1 MAVSNMVHVNDSD
14 LYVSV
19 NNTDSETYT
28 YTFGLK
34 QKVLLSVDIILF
46 IIGFF
51 GNGSIIYLTARHKG
65 LRNIPNLMIN
75 NLAVGDML
83 VVIINISFNIFLYL
97 LKSARQFL
105 HQFCKYLMFVQ
116 FLSQGVSVLTLTALS
131 VDRVIAVVY
140 PLHKQ
145 RYARRISVW
154 TVVAIW
160 TASIA
165 ISCPIVAHFNKPC
178 WFADD
183 NSYTAYI
190 LCIVFLLFVLPSVVM
205 MICYGLTAKE
215 LLHKK
220 ASLKTDSRAGRK
232 QQKQRSRLALIVL
245 IMTIIFILCSSLFYT
260 WLVVLRFAP
269 ENAFVKNEFVKEAK
283 SLLLKL
289 NSVVNPVILYLMSSK
304 YRRYLKGAKTL
315 HSHATTTAGTQSIRV
330 STNQLALNYVKN
342 NNTS

>member
-1 MAVSNMVHVNDSD
+1 MAASNMVHVNDSG
-14 LYVSV
+14 LYGSV
-19 NNTDSETYT
+19 NNTVTETYT

-34 QKVLLSVDIILF
+34 QKVLLSVDIIFF

-51 GNGSIIYLTARHKG
+51 GNGSIIYLTARYKG

-83 VVIINISFNIFLYL
+83 VVIINISFNIFVYL
-97 LKSARQFL
+97 LKSARQFMF
-105 HQFCKYLMFVQ
+105 QFCKYLIFIQ

-131 VDRVIAVVY
+131 VDRVTAVVY

-145 RYARRISVW
+145 RYARRISIW
-154 TVVAIW
+154 TVAAIW
-160 TASIA
+160 TTSVA
-165 ISCPIVAHFNKPC
+165 ISCPIFALFKDYC

-190 LCIVFLLFVLPSVVM
+190 LCIVLLLFVLPSVVM

-220 ASLKTDSRAGRK
+220 ASLKTDSRAGKK

-260 WLVVLRFAP
+260 YLVVLRFAP
-269 ENAFVKNEFVKEAK
+269 ENAFVNNTFINEAK
-283 SLLLKL
+283 NLLLKL
-289 NSVVNPVILYLMSSK
+289 NSVVNPVILYLMSSTYRK
-304 YRRYLKGAKTL
+304 YLMGGKSLDRR
-315 HSHATTTAGTQSIRV
+315 ATTTSGTQSIRV
-330 STNQLALNYVKN
+330 STNQLALNNV
-342 NNTS
+342 NTT